1 MIKDPLRGPSYSC
14 LSRVLWL
21 ISQGIEPVYRTM
33 FQTLLPEHLTRLSED
48 ETDRRITD
56 VRERVGSRLVVLGH
70 HYQRDEVIKFAD
82 FRGDS
87 FKLARWASEQK
98 DAEYILF
105 CGVHFMAESADVLSA
120 SYQKVILP
128 DLNAGC
134 SMADMAALDQVETCW
149 DELSKLTLETI
160 IPITYMNSTAEVK
173 AFCGRH
179 GGAVCTSSN
188 APAVMRWALE
198 RADRLLFL
206 PDQHLGRNTGYHLG
220 FRLEEMAVW
229 DPYEELGGNTRE
241 ALIESRIV
249 LWKGHCS
256 VHGRFLPEH
265 VEKVRQRYP
274 NIRVIAHPECRFEVV
289 QASDAVGSTEH
300 IINCVSQSPAGTE
313 WAIGTEIHLVNRLR
327 NENPE
332 RLIIPLD
339 DCGCL
344 CSTMFRIDPSHLLW
358 SMESLLEDRVVN
370 QITVADEVARWARV
384 SLNRM
389 LEITH
394 SQVE

>member
-1 MIKDPLRGPSYSC
+1 ML
-14 LSRVLWL
+14 
-21 ISQGIEPVYRTM
+21 
-33 FQTLLPEHLTRLSED
+33 QTLLPEHLTRMSDD
-48 ETDRRITD
+48 ETDRRIAA
-56 VRERVGSRLVVLGH
+56 VRAELGARLVVLGH

-82 FRGDS
+82 LRGDS
-87 FKLARWASEQK
+87 FKLAEWASTQK

-105 CGVHFMAESADVLSA
+105 CGVHFMAESADILS
-120 SYQKVILP
+120 SPWQKVILP

-149 DELSKLTLETI
+149 EELERATEERI
-160 IPITYMNSTAEVK
+160 IPITYMNSAASIK

-198 RADRLLFL
+198 RADRILFL
-206 PDQHLGRNTGYHLG
+206 PDQHLGRNTGVQLG

-229 DPYEELGGNTRE
+229 DPYQPLGGNTAAGLR
-241 ALIESRIV
+241 ESRIV

-265 VEKVRQRYP
+265 VERVRSRHP
-274 NIRVIAHPECRFEVV
+274 GIRVISHPECRFEVV

-300 IINCVSQSPAGTE
+300 IIERVTQSPAGPR

-327 NENPE
+327 NENPD
-332 RLIIPLD
+332 RFIIPLD

-358 SMESLLEDRVVN
+358 ALENLLEGRIVN
-370 QITVADEVARWARV
+370 QISVPEEVAEQARV

-394 SQVE
+394 